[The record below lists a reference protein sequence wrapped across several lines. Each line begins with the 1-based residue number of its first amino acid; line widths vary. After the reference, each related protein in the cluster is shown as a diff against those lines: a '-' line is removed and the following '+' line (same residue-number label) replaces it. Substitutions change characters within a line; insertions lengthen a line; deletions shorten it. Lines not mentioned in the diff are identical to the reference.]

1 MLVREIKYDNFD
13 GEEETG
19 KYYFHMTRTE
29 WIELNA
35 EYEGGLDG
43 AFKRLSETKDLK
55 GIITLLRTI
64 ILKSYGIKSD
74 DGKRFIKNDK
84 VREDFTQEPA
94 YDVLF
99 MDLAT
104 NEDAGLNFI
113 RGLMP
118 KDLLPELDKE
128 IAKAK
133 TAAALSVVEPKE

>member
-1 MLVREIKYDNFD
+1 MLKREISYDNFD
-13 GEEETG
+13 GAEEAGT
-19 KYYFHMTRTE
+19 YYFNMTRTE
-29 WIELNA
+29 WLELNA
-35 EYEGGLDG
+35 EYEGGLDA
-43 AFKRLSETKDLK
+43 AFKKLSETKDLK
-55 GIITLLRTI
+55 GIVALLKKL
-64 ILKSYGIKSD
+64 ILTSYGIKSD
-74 DGKRFIKNDK
+74 DGKRFVKNDK
-84 VREDFTQEPA
+84 IREDFTQEPA